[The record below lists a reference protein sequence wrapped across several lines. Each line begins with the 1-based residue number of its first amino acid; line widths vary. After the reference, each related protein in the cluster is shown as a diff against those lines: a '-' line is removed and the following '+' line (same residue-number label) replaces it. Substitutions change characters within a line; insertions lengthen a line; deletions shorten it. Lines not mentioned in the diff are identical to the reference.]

1 MRGRTQTTQHRSC
14 VQEWSS
20 AAVHAGWVE
29 VQADRAGQGRTGK
42 ARPLT
47 LHCGRFEDDGEVR
60 GGEYLRGA
68 AVAAAWRADE
78 RGEGGGREAIGD
90 AGGGV
95 HAMPTWMQRGD
106 TTTGS
111 EGEIAGRAGE

>member
-1 MRGRTQTTQHRSC
+1 M
-14 VQEWSS
+14 
-20 AAVHAGWVE
+20 
-29 VQADRAGQGRTGK
+29 QADRAEQGRAGK

-78 RGEGGGREAIGD
+78 RGGGREAIGD
-90 AGGGV
+90 AGGGC
-95 HAMPTWMQRGD
+95 MPCLCR
-106 TTTGS
+106 
-111 EGEIAGRAGE
+111 EGTR